1 MAVQYFTY
9 GANRV
14 KVSGR
19 WRKVLKAADRAR
31 VNFTVNSGHRTFQ
44 EQQALYNQNMIAPG
58 VPKPGRPMTAVPSN
72 TAPHIRTGEPH
83 HALDVS
89 TLDGGETR
97 LESWLDRF
105 AGVNAENT
113 VAGEPWHLE
122 LSKLELIRVYNR
134 VPRPRGVRQWVK
146 AHRKGARYVRSIFK
160 YADKHRVPRA
170 LALALVEKESAFI
183 NQYGHDRDSSGA
195 IIWHG
200 QRGLV
205 KVTRKNYANYKAFRR
220 RTGKVQGAGL
230 TQLTSQ
236 GYQALAEAKG
246 GGWKPDAQL
255 DVGFEVLAGHIRAMG
270 KRRGI
275 GAYNG
280 GRGNPQLDYAD
291 AVLAL
296 ETKWRR
302 IIR

>member
-9 GANRV
+9 GSRRV

-19 WRKVLKAADRAR
+19 WLRPLKRADRDR
-31 VNFTVNSGHRTFQ
+31 VNFTVNSGHRTFA
-44 EQQALYNQNMIAPG
+44 EQQALYNQNMLAPG
-58 VPKPGRPMTAVPSN
+58 VPKPGRPMTAVPSH
-72 TAPHIRTGEPH
+72 TAPHIRTDQPN

-89 TLDGGETR
+89 TLDGGEAR

-105 AGVNAENT
+105 VGVNAENT

-122 LSKLELIRVYNR
+122 LSRLELLRVNR
-134 VPRPRGVRQWVK
+134 QLRRPRVRQYIK
-146 AHRKGARYVRSIFK
+146 ARRKGARYVRQIFK
-160 YADKHRVPRA
+160 YADKHRIPRA

-205 KVTRKNYANYKAFRR
+205 KVTKDNYARYKDFRR

-236 GYQALAEAKG
+236 SFQALAEAKG

-255 DVGFEVLAGHIRAMG
+255 DVGFWVLSGNIQALGTFKG
-270 KRRGI
+270 V

-280 GRGNPQLDYAD
+280 GRGNPQDDYAR
-291 AVLAL
+291 AVLVL
-296 ETKWRR
+296 RDKWRR